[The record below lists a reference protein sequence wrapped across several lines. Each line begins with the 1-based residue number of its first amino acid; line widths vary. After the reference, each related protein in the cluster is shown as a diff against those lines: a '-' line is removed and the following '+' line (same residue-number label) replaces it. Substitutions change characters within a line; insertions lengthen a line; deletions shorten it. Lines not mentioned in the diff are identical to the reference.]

1 MKATRSSFTFRSLVS
16 VLTVAGFAIGLLIAG
31 CSSTNSGCGATCE
44 KAGTCQQAKSVGRVF
59 IDRDEPSD
67 LRVVDYNILWNNI
80 FPEISEQNSARFGR
94 VVRALCPDVICIQ
107 EIGVTSWMLEENPNA
122 RDWTA
127 EDVAAQ
133 LNDVAPLAAGGTWHA
148 FRGSDTVIISRF
160 PLTMTRT
167 NTVPP
172 GEREQ
177 AIALVDLPDDVYD
190 FDLYVMNNHFK
201 CCGGTDND
209 PRRQQQ
215 SDSIIAWIR
224 DARTPGGEIDL
235 PEDTAVIVCGDLNI
249 VGGFQPVQT
258 LIDGDIV
265 DETTYGDD
273 FSPDADGTAMTDAH
287 PLHNIV
293 GPDDYTWRNDND
305 KWAPGRLDYIVYS
318 DSVLPAVKKF
328 ILDTTLMSDA
338 GLKAAGLQRLDVAV
352 DNEGK
357 EIDHYPL
364 VIDFRP

>member
-1 MKATRSSFTFRSLVS
+1 MKATRSQFARCLFTT
-16 VLTVAGFAIGLLIAG
+16 LTLSALAIGLCLTG
-31 CSSTNSGCGATCE
+31 CTSNTGSCGATCD
-44 KAGTCQQAKSVGRVF
+44 KAGTCQKAAAEKTF
-59 IDRDEPSD
+59 IDRDKPTD
-67 LRVVDYNILWNNI
+67 LRFISYNILWNNI
-80 FPEISEQNSARFGR
+80 FEEISEQNAARFGR
-94 VVRALCPDVICIQ
+94 VMRALKPDVICIQ
-107 EIGVTSWMLEENPNA
+107 EIGVTSWMLEKDPDA
-122 RDWTA
+122 RDWSA

-133 LNDVAPLAAGGTWHA
+133 VNDVASLPNGGKWHA
-148 FRGSDTVIISRF
+148 FRGKDNVIISRF
-160 PLTMTRT
+160 PLTLTRT
-167 NTVPP
+167 NTTPP

-177 AIALVDLPDDVYD
+177 AIALVDLPNDAYD

-209 PRRQQQ
+209 PRRQKQA
-215 SDSIIAWIR
+215 DSIIAWIR

-258 LIDGDIV
+258 LIDGDII
-265 DETTYGDD
+265 DEATYGDD
-273 FSPDADGTAMTDAH
+273 FAPDTDGTAMTDAH

-305 KWAPGRLDYIVYS
+305 KWAPGRLDYIVYT
-318 DSVLPAVKKF
+318 DGVLPAVKKF
-328 ILDTTLMSDA
+328 LLNTTTMTDA
-338 GLKAAGLQRLDVAV
+338 DLKAAGLERLDIAV

-357 EIDHYPL
+357 EFDHFPL